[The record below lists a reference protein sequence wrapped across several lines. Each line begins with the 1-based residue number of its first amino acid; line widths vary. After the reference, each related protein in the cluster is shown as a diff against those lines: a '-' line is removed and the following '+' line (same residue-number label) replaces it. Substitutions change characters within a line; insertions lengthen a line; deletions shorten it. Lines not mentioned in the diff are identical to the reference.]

1 VSPIKSYLTWG
12 SLQSKNQVFS
22 KILKLSDLTHTST
35 NSFKHIRTFLI
46 HNATMAEDFGSY
58 LKSERELRGVT
69 LDELHS
75 KTMIPVRF
83 LQALENNQFDELPG
97 EVFVI
102 GYIRSIAKVIGAQED
117 EVLSTYMDIKNTA
130 PSIDTNNPSTLN
142 QKHSTLDP
150 KFIFVLSLTVL
161 FLSGVAWGINILIHK
176 FNKDSTESIPTLS
189 KQKQNK
195 TKEEPVNNLSAGNG
209 KINDT
214 STALT
219 TSELSSTT
227 SAIGSKIPIEK
238 SPNNLSTKSVGDLKS
253 LDQITDNDLILDI
266 GKKTLQNIF
275 KVIDESKTVLWNG
288 PAGFFEIDEFA
299 IGSKKIANKISEN
312 TKNKSLISV
321 AGGGDTIAAISKF
334 KCSNGFTYLSTAG
347 GAFLEFLE
355 GKVLPGI
362 KALEVN

>member
-1 VSPIKSYLTWG
+1 
-12 SLQSKNQVFS
+12 
-22 KILKLSDLTHTST
+22 
-35 NSFKHIRTFLI
+35 
-46 HNATMAEDFGSY
+46 MAEDFGSY

-97 EVFVI
+97 EVFI
-102 GYIRSIAKVIGAQED
+102 RGYIRSIAKVIGAQEY
-117 EVLSTYMDIKNTA
+117 EVLSTYMDIKKTD
-130 PSIDTNNPSTLN
+130 PSIDNNNPRNNNNPRDNNNPSTLN

-161 FLSGVAWGINILIHK
+161 FLSGIAWGINILIHK

-189 KQKQNK
+189 KQKQCK
-195 TKEEPVNNLSAGNG
+195 SKEEPVNNLSAGNG

-238 SPNNLSTKSVGDLKS
+238 PPNNLSTKSVGDLKNLS
-253 LDQITDNDLILDI
+253 ATVNNEDPASSTESNMPLKLTIRVKGDVWLNIMVDDSPVESFVLTKGSEKIFYGEKKYLINAGNKNLIDLTLNGTAINFPNGNKEDI
-266 GKKTLQNIF
+266 VTNF
-275 KVIDESKTVLWNG
+275 
-288 PAGFFEIDEFA
+288 
-299 IGSKKIANKISEN
+299 
-312 TKNKSLISV
+312 
-321 AGGGDTIAAISKF
+321 TINAQF
-334 KCSNGFTYLSTAG
+334 V
-347 GAFLEFLE
+347 E
-355 GKVLPGI
+355 
-362 KALEVN
+362 

>member
-1 VSPIKSYLTWG
+1 
-12 SLQSKNQVFS
+12 
-22 KILKLSDLTHTST
+22 
-35 NSFKHIRTFLI
+35 
-46 HNATMAEDFGSY
+46 MAEDFGSY

-97 EVFVI
+97 QVFI
-102 GYIRSIAKVIGAQED
+102 RGYIRSIAKVIGAQED

-130 PSIDTNNPSTLN
+130 PSIDTNNPSTLDTNNPSTLN

-150 KFIFVLSLTVL
+150 KFIFVLGLTVL

-238 SPNNLSTKSVGDLKS
+238 PPNNLSTKSVGDLKNLS
-253 LDQITDNDLILDI
+253 ATVNNGDPASSTESNMPLKLTIRVKDDVWL
-266 GKKTLQNIF
+266 NIM
-275 KVIDESKTVLWNG
+275 VDDSSVES
-288 PAGFFEIDEFA
+288 F
-299 IGSKKIANKISEN
+299 
-312 TKNKSLISV
+312 
-321 AGGGDTIAAISKF
+321 
-334 KCSNGFTYLSTAG
+334 
-347 GAFLEFLE
+347 
-355 GKVLPGI
+355 VLPKGSEKI
-362 KALEVN
+362 FYGEKKYLINAGNRNLINLTLNGTAINFPNGNKEDIVTNFTINAQLVE

>member
-1 VSPIKSYLTWG
+1 
-12 SLQSKNQVFS
+12 
-22 KILKLSDLTHTST
+22 
-35 NSFKHIRTFLI
+35 
-46 HNATMAEDFGSY
+46 MAEDFGSY

-83 LQALENNQFDELPG
+83 LQALENNQFNELPG
-97 EVFVI
+97 EVFLI
-102 GYIRSIAKVIGAQED
+102 GYIRSVAKIIGAQED
-117 EVLSTYMDIKNTA
+117 EVLSTYMDIKNTT

-195 TKEEPVNNLSAGNG
+195 TKEEPVNNLSAGNR
-209 KINDT
+209 KINDI

-227 SAIGSKIPIEK
+227 SAIGSKAPIK
-238 SPNNLSTKSVGDLKS
+238 KPPNNLSTKPDGDLKNLS
-253 LDQITDNDLILDI
+253 ATVNNEDPASSTESNMPLKLTIRVKGDVWLNIMVDDSPVESFVLTKGSEKIFY
-266 GKKTLQNIF
+266 GKKQYLINAGNKNLIDLTL
-275 KVIDESKTVLWNG
+275 NG
-288 PAGFFEIDEFA
+288 TA
-299 IGSKKIANKISEN
+299 INFPNGNKEDIVTN
-312 TKNKSLISV
+312 F
-321 AGGGDTIAAISKF
+321 TINAQ
-334 KCSNGFTYLSTAG
+334 LV
-347 GAFLEFLE
+347 E
-355 GKVLPGI
+355 
-362 KALEVN
+362 

>member
-1 VSPIKSYLTWG
+1 
-12 SLQSKNQVFS
+12 
-22 KILKLSDLTHTST
+22 
-35 NSFKHIRTFLI
+35 
-46 HNATMAEDFGSY
+46 MAEDFGSY

-97 EVFVI
+97 EVFII

-130 PSIDTNNPSTLN
+130 PSIDTNNPSTLDTNNPSTLDTNNPSTLN

-238 SPNNLSTKSVGDLKS
+238 PPNNLSTKSVGDLKNLS
-253 LDQITDNDLILDI
+253 ATVNNEDPEEKLNQSVRVDIAGKENTDEASASSTESNMPLKLTIRVKGDVWLNIMVDDSPVESFVLTKGSEKI
-266 GKKTLQNIF
+266 FYGKKQYLINAGNKNLIDLTL
-275 KVIDESKTVLWNG
+275 NG
-288 PAGFFEIDEFA
+288 TA
-299 IGSKKIANKISEN
+299 INFPNGNKEDIVTN
-312 TKNKSLISV
+312 F
-321 AGGGDTIAAISKF
+321 TINAQ
-334 KCSNGFTYLSTAG
+334 LV
-347 GAFLEFLE
+347 E
-355 GKVLPGI
+355 
-362 KALEVN
+362 

>member
-1 VSPIKSYLTWG
+1 
-12 SLQSKNQVFS
+12 
-22 KILKLSDLTHTST
+22 
-35 NSFKHIRTFLI
+35 
-46 HNATMAEDFGSY
+46 MAEDFGSY

-97 EVFVI
+97 QVFI
-102 GYIRSIAKVIGAQED
+102 RGYIRSIAKVIGAQED
-117 EVLSTYMDIKNTA
+117 EVLSTYMDIKKTA
-130 PSIDTNNPSTLN
+130 PSIDTNKPNTLN

-161 FLSGVAWGINILIHK
+161 FLSGIAWGINILIHK

-238 SPNNLSTKSVGDLKS
+238 SPNNLSRKSAGDLKNLS
-253 LDQITDNDLILDI
+253 ATVNNEDPASSTESNMPLKLTIRVKGDVWLNIMVDDSTVESFILTKGSEKI
-266 GKKTLQNIF
+266 FYGKKQYLINAGNKNLIDLTL
-275 KVIDESKTVLWNG
+275 NG
-288 PAGFFEIDEFA
+288 TA
-299 IGSKKIANKISEN
+299 INFPNGNKEDIVTN
-312 TKNKSLISV
+312 F
-321 AGGGDTIAAISKF
+321 TINAQ
-334 KCSNGFTYLSTAG
+334 LV
-347 GAFLEFLE
+347 E
-355 GKVLPGI
+355 
-362 KALEVN
+362 